1 MQGPATGMKRS
12 ISEVEQKYIVFSLG
26 DEEYGLPVLQ
36 VHEIVR
42 LTELIKVPHSREYF
56 MGLMDIRGRVL
67 PVINLKRK
75 LGIHLDEEES
85 ALDRAIILETGGR
98 RVGLSV
104 DKVSHV
110 VRLASEEIDSGPP
123 TVKTVSTR
131 FITGVGKHKDRFV
144 VLMNLEHL
152 FSDEELQELFQH

>member
-1 MQGPATGMKRS
+1 MQSPATGSKRN
-12 ISEVEQKYIVFSLG
+12 ISEIEQKFIVFSLG

-42 LTELIKVPHSREYF
+42 LSELIKVPHSREYF

-67 PVINLKRK
+67 PVIDLKKK
-75 LGIHLDEEES
+75 LGIHLEDD
-85 ALDRAIILETGGR
+85 AQKLDRAIILETAGR

-110 VRLASEEIDSGPP
+110 VRFAAEEIDSGPP

-131 FITGVGKHKDRFV
+131 FITGVGKYKDRFV

-152 FSDEELQELFQH
+152 FSDEELAELFHQ

>member
-1 MQGPATGMKRS
+1 MQGSATGKKAL
-12 ISEVEQKYIVFSLG
+12 SEVEQKYIVFSLG
-26 DEEYGLPVLQ
+26 EEEYGLPVLQ

-42 LTELIKVPHSREYF
+42 LSEIIKVPHSREYF
-56 MGLMDIRGRVL
+56 MGLMDIRGKVL
-67 PVINLKRK
+67 PVINLKKK
-75 LGIHLDEEES
+75 LGIHLEDRETV
-85 ALDRAIILETGGR
+85 LDRAIILETAGR

-104 DKVSHV
+104 DRVSHV
-110 VRLASEEIDSGPP
+110 VRFAAEEIDSGPP

-152 FSDEELQELFQH
+152 FSDEELEELFHQ

>member
-1 MQGPATGMKRS
+1 MAAPTPGTKKT
-12 ISEVEQKYIVFSLG
+12 SEVEQKYIVFSLG
-26 DEEYGLPVLQ
+26 DEDYGLPVLQ

-42 LTELIKVPHSREYF
+42 INELIKVPHSRTYF

-67 PVINLKRK
+67 PVIDLKKK
-75 LGIHLDEEES
+75 LGIHLED
-85 ALDRAIILETGGR
+85 APQKLDRAIILETAGR

-110 VRLASEEIDSGPP
+110 VRFNADEIDSGPP

-131 FITGVGKHKDRFV
+131 FITGVGKYKDQFV
-144 VLMNLEHL
+144 VLMNLENL
-152 FSDEELQELFQH
+152 FSDEELKELFEQ